1 MSKKPKTFSGRFN
14 PEEVEAIEKTCAELG
29 IKPNQMIKEA
39 VALWMNIR
47 PPITILKRTH
57 LDELL
62 RPRLWATIVD
72 HKQLDPVI
80 QKFAKKYG
88 ESAFDNAIAQL
99 NKADENYHA
108 LEKKKKLGRRPS
120 PKRKR
125 GKPKR

>member
-1 MSKKPKTFSGRFN
+1 MFGGKFN
-14 PEEVEAIEKTCAELG
+14 PEEVEAIERTLDALD
-29 IKPNQMIKEA
+29 INSNQMVREA
-39 VALWMNIR
+39 VAFWMMIR
-47 PPITILKRTH
+47 PPLTIMKRTH
-57 LDELL
+57 FDELL
-62 RPRLWATIVD
+62 NHKIWATIVD
-72 HKQLDPVI
+72 HTQLDPVI

-99 NKADENYHA
+99 KKADENYHA